1 MEIWIEIT
9 IYIVSLLLFLPCVF
23 YYMNMFQQNSYR
35 PRRFLRWLRQDP
47 LPHFF
52 RKAKLK
58 FVFTHRMRRL
68 QLVEVLLFVLSA
80 LLSPFAALACAFLS
94 PAILLLS
101 NLLLSPVEK
110 AINRYFYKDAKSR
123 LEAHKGLVV
132 IGITGSYGKTST
144 KHYLYRILSE
154 KYNVLMTPGNFN
166 TTLGVVR
173 TIREQLQPFHQ
184 IFIVE
189 MGAKQRG
196 DIKEICELVHPQI
209 GIVTSVGKMHLET
222 FGSLENIQKTK
233 FELLEALPSDGYGV
247 YNAESEGIAS
257 YKGIPSHCRLESY
270 GIDAHRCD
278 VRAANLLYDSRG
290 MSFDL
295 IDSKGMEHYQ
305 SKLLGKNNVLNLCA
319 ALMVASHR
327 GRSPEQRRR
336 AVSKIQSVEHRLSIS
351 HRGSL
356 TILDDAYNSNP
367 EGAAMALGVLKDMS
381 LPEGGKRIV
390 ITPGFVEL
398 GPLQWEECRKLGY
411 RSAKTADILVIV
423 NKLNREAIYSGA
435 IEGGL
440 DEKNIICADTLSD
453 ALIKVSSLSSPG
465 SVLLYENDLPDM
477 FK

>member
-1 MEIWIEIT
+1 MNIW
-9 IYIVSLLLFLPCVF
+9 IYIVLYLLSFLLFLPCIF

-35 PRRFLRWLRQDP
+35 PERFWRWLRQDP
-47 LPHFF
+47 FPHFF
-52 RKAKLK
+52 RKAKVH
-58 FVFTHRMRRL
+58 FVFTRRMRRL
-68 QLVEVLLFVLSA
+68 LAVELLLFA
-80 LLSPFAALACAFLS
+80 LFAVLSPFAALASALLS

-110 AINRYFYKDAKSR
+110 AINKGYYRDAKSR
-123 LEAHKGLVV
+123 LEAHKGLIV

-154 KYNVLMTPGNFN
+154 KYNVLMTPGNYN

-173 TIREQLQPFHQ
+173 TIREQLQPFHH

-196 DIKEICELVHPQI
+196 DIKEICDLVHPQI
-209 GIVTSVGKMHLET
+209 GIVTSVGQMHLET

-233 FELLEALPSDGYGV
+233 FELFEALPRDGFGV

-257 YKGIPSHCRLESY
+257 YKGIPTHCKLASY

-278 VRAANLLYDSRG
+278 VRAANISYDSRG

-295 IDSKGMEHYQ
+295 IDSQGMEHYQ
-305 SKLLGKNNVLNLCA
+305 SKLLGGNNVLNLCA
-319 ALMVASHR
+319 SLMVASHL
-327 GRSPEQRRR
+327 GLSPEQCRR

-351 HRGSL
+351 HRGTL

-367 EGAAMALGVLKDMS
+367 EGAAMALSVLKEMN

-398 GPLQWEECRKLGY
+398 GPLQQEECRKLGY
-411 RSAKTADILVIV
+411 RAAKSADILVIV
-423 NKLNREAIYSGA
+423 NKLNRGSIHSGA
-435 IEGGL
+435 LEGGL
-440 DEKNIICADTLSD
+440 AEENIICADTLTE
-453 ALIKVSSLSSPG
+453 ALEMLSHRTSPG

>member
-1 MEIWIEIT
+1 MNIWIEIA
-9 IYIVSLLLFLPCVF
+9 IYLLSLLIFLPCIF

-35 PRRFLRWLRQDP
+35 SQRFLRWLRQDP
-47 LPHFF
+47 LPYFF

-58 FVFTHRMRRL
+58 FSFTHRMRRL
-68 QLVEVLLFVLSA
+68 LFVEMLLYGLCA
-80 LLSPFAALACAFLS
+80 LLSPFAALACTLLS

-101 NLLLSPVEK
+101 NLLLAPVEK
-110 AINRYFYKDAKSR
+110 AISRYFYKDAKSR
-123 LEAHKGLVV
+123 LEAHKGLVI

-222 FGSLENIQKTK
+222 FGSFENIQKTK
-233 FELLEALPSDGYGV
+233 FELMEALPSDGYGV

-257 YKGIPSHCRLESY
+257 YKGIPSHCRLEAY

-278 VRAANLLYDSRG
+278 VRAANLAYDSRG

-295 IDSKGMEHYQ
+295 IDSKGIEHYQ
-305 SKLLGKNNVLNLCA
+305 SKLLGENNVLNLCA
-319 ALMVASHR
+319 ALMVASYL
-327 GRSPEQRRR
+327 GVSPEQRRR
-336 AVSKIQSVEHRLSIS
+336 AVSKIQCVEHRLSIS
-351 HRGSL
+351 HRGGL

-367 EGAAMALGVLKDMS
+367 EGAAMALRVLKEMD

-398 GPLQWEECRKLGY
+398 GPEQQKECRTLGY
-411 RSAKTADILVIV
+411 RAAKSADILVIV

-435 IEGGL
+435 VEGGL
-440 DEKNIICADTLSD
+440 DEKNIICADTLSEAV
-453 ALIKVSSLSSPG
+453 ALVSALTTPG